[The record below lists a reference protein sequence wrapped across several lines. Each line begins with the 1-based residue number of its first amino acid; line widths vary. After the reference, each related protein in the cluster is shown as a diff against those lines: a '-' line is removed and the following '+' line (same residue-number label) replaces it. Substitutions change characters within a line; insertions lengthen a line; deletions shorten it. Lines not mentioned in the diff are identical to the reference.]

1 MSPDK
6 GFLTPDDFFA
16 SALAGL
22 DEDARSSFSKLVTD
36 HYREQIGDPGE
47 FPFTRGVYS
56 TMYRGRKPTIR
67 QFAGHG
73 LATDTNE
80 RFKTVLRLGGTGL
93 STAFDLPTL
102 MGRDSDDPI
111 SEGQVGWD
119 GAAVDTLADM
129 EDLFDGI
136 PIEDITVSM
145 TINGPAAIVLAMYF
159 AMAQKRG
166 IPLEQLGG
174 TTQNDILKEYIAQ
187 KEWLFPIEKGVDLV
201 VDTMEFCAHQVPKW
215 HPVSIS
221 GYHIREAGATAV
233 QELAY
238 TLADGAWYVRK
249 AIERGMDVHEFAPRL
264 SFFFDVHNDFFE
276 EIAKLRA
283 ARRLWARIMRD
294 EFGVTDARSQWCRI
308 HAQTAGVTLT
318 RKEPLNNIARVGL
331 QALAAMLGG
340 VQSLHTNSY
349 DEVFSTPTENA
360 LKLALRTQQI
370 LQDESEITQWVD
382 PLGGSWLIEELTD
395 RLERQ
400 ARQEIEAIDRLG
412 GMEAAIELYYPQRS
426 IHASAVRDQRAVES
440 GDRKIV
446 GVNVH
451 QDSDDEGVDVAG
463 LMDELKTRRGFEQR
477 QIERLRRIKG
487 QRSAVEVESALA
499 DLRRAAES
507 GEKMMPSLIRAVST
521 YATVGEASRA
531 LQAVWGEYHELDV
544 TSPGL
549 SPQELLDVTQGKR
562 FSRPV
567 RFLLAKGG
575 LDGHTRGIWI
585 LADLLRSMG
594 AEVVYA
600 GLHCSMREVA
610 KAAVEED
617 VDAVGLSSHIGSPT
631 VFYSR
636 LKEEL
641 RHYGRDD
648 ILITGGGIML
658 PEDQRFLEE
667 ELGVGPVFPPDTPLQ
682 EVVER
687 LGAELSA
694 RRKSQPV
701 AGPVDGI
708 SSTERGRLA
717 RLITRL
723 QDDPEAADEML
734 ANEEATQES
743 TAHSVGISGVSGAGK
758 STLISRMLPVLRG
771 DDIRV
776 VVLAIDPTSER
787 SHGALLGDRIRM
799 RDSYRDEGVFIRSL
813 ATRGAPEA
821 LTVALPAIIRA
832 CSSSCDLVIV
842 ETAGAGQVDVGIH
855 RYVDT
860 FVAVVAPLG
869 DAITLMKSGQTEHA
883 HVVAVNVRRGL
894 EGSDRFVEQARV
906 ILGRGLFHEGW
917 KRKVFALDAKHD
929 EGIEPFVREGILA
942 HRAAIDTH

>member
-1 MSPDK
+1 MSQEK
-6 GFLTPDDFFA
+6 GFLRPNDFFA
-16 SALAGL
+16 SALEGL

-47 FPFTRGVYS
+47 FPFTRGVYA

-80 RFKTVLRLGGTGL
+80 RFKTVLKLGGTGL

-136 PIEDITVSM
+136 PIDDITVSM

-187 KEWLFPIEKGVDLV
+187 KEWLFPVDKGVDLV
-201 VDTMEFCAHQVPKW
+201 VDTMEFCVHQVPKW

-249 AIERGMDVHEFAPRL
+249 AIERGMDVRDFAPRL

-318 RKEPLNNIARVGL
+318 RKEPMNNIARVGL

-340 VQSLHTNSY
+340 VQSVHTNSY

-360 LKLALRTQQI
+360 LKVALRTQQI
-370 LQDESEITQWVD
+370 LQEESEITQWVD

-412 GMEAAIELYYPQRS
+412 GIEAAIELYYPQRS

-451 QDSDDEGVDVAG
+451 QDPDDEAADVAG
-463 LMDELKTRRGFEQR
+463 LMEELKARRGFEQR

-487 QRSAVEVESALA
+487 QRSAVEVERALA
-499 DLRRAAES
+499 DLRQAAES
-507 GEKMMPSLIRAVST
+507 GENLMPSLIRAVST
-521 YATVGEASRA
+521 YATVGEVSKA
-531 LQAVWGEYHELDV
+531 LQEVWGEYHELDV

-549 SPQELLDVTQGKR
+549 SPQELRDVTQGRR

-617 VDAVGLSSHIGSPT
+617 VDAIGLSSHIGSPM

-641 RHYGRDD
+641 RQYGRDD

-658 PEDQRFLEE
+658 PDDQPFIEE
-667 ELGVGPVFPPDTPLQ
+667 ELGIGPVFPPDTALR

-687 LGAELSA
+687 LSRELSA
-694 RRKSQPV
+694 RRNAP
-701 AGPVDGI
+701 
-708 SSTERGRLA
+708 
-717 RLITRL
+717 
-723 QDDPEAADEML
+723 
-734 ANEEATQES
+734 
-743 TAHSVGISGVSGAGK
+743 
-758 STLISRMLPVLRG
+758 TL
-771 DDIRV
+771 
-776 VVLAIDPTSER
+776 
-787 SHGALLGDRIRM
+787 
-799 RDSYRDEGVFIRSL
+799 
-813 ATRGAPEA
+813 
-821 LTVALPAIIRA
+821 
-832 CSSSCDLVIV
+832 
-842 ETAGAGQVDVGIH
+842 
-855 RYVDT
+855 
-860 FVAVVAPLG
+860 
-869 DAITLMKSGQTEHA
+869 
-883 HVVAVNVRRGL
+883 
-894 EGSDRFVEQARV
+894 
-906 ILGRGLFHEGW
+906 
-917 KRKVFALDAKHD
+917 
-929 EGIEPFVREGILA
+929 
-942 HRAAIDTH
+942 